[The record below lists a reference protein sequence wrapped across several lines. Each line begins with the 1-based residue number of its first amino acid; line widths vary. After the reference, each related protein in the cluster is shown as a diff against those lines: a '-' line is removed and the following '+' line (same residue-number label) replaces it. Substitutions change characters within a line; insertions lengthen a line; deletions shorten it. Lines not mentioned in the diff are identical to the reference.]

1 MPDIALAL
9 LAALAAAALYTTSV
23 TLQALEARRAPVAL
37 QLRPALIGFLVRR
50 PRWMLGT
57 ALGLLGWPF
66 QALALARGPLALVQP
81 TLALSVVGLLVAGH
95 LILGEPIRPRSV
107 CAAGAIV
114 GGVSLLALKI
124 PAAGAAGSMRGTVVL
139 LAALGAVALSPFIPR
154 NAWAASARFLA
165 LATGSAYVLLALATT
180 FLDSALGRGVWWPAA
195 AWMAVCGASAGAA
208 GLTEMSALR
217 LAPATVV
224 VPIIFALETVAPALL
239 GPVVGQPLGTDAVS
253 LTINLAGLA
262 LVGVGVTL
270 LARSRSVSDLVAA
283 GA

>member
-9 LAALAAAALYTTSV
+9 LAALAAATLYTTSV

-81 TLALSVVGLLVAGH
+81 TLALSVVGLLVAGQQ
-95 LILGEPIRPRSV
+95 ILGEPIRPRSV

-114 GGVSLLALKI
+114 SGVSLLALKI
-124 PAAGAAGSMRGTVVL
+124 PAAGAAGSMRGTGVL
-139 LAALGAVALSPFIPR
+139 LAGLGAVALSPFIPR

-165 LATGSAYVLLALATT
+165 LATGSAFVLLALATT
-180 FLDSALGRGVWWPAA
+180 FLDSALGRGAWWPAA

-253 LTINLAGLA
+253 LTINLVGLA

>member
-95 LILGEPIRPRSV
+95 QILGEPIRPRSV

-114 GGVSLLALKI
+114 SGVSLLALKI
-124 PAAGAAGSMRGTVVL
+124 PAAGAAGSMRGTGVL
-139 LAALGAVALSPFIPR
+139 LAGLGAVALSPFIPR

-165 LATGSAYVLLALATT
+165 LATGSAFVLLALATT
-180 FLDSALGRGVWWPAA
+180 FLDSALGRGAWWPAA

-253 LTINLAGLA
+253 LTINLVGLA